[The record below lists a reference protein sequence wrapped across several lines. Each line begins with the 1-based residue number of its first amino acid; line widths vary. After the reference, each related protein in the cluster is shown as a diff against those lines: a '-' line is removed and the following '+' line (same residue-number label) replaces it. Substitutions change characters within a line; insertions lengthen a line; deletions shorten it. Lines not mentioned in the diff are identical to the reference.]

1 MSITVGNILSPSHH
15 VSLVHQN
22 MGRGILF
29 NERRSKKACEGEKS
43 YLATN
48 VSVDLNH
55 YTLFDITNTFISN
68 FTRLKLAKIK
78 QKLSNSLSLNFCY
91 FGKYL
96 HSLSMLSSK
105 K

>member
-1 MSITVGNILSPSHH
+1 MSMTVGNILSPSHH

-29 NERRSKKACEGEKS
+29 NARRSKKACEGEKS

-55 YTLFDITNTFISN
+55 YTLFDISNTFISN
-68 FTRLKLAKIK
+68 FTRLKLAK
-78 QKLSNSLSLNFCY
+78 N
-91 FGKYL
+91 
-96 HSLSMLSSK
+96 
-105 K
+105 